1 MFHAGIY
8 HTTALYSSAKR
19 ERKLETNPGSGRGT
33 EALDER
39 ETRGIP
45 DFLLSPL

>member
-1 MFHAGIY
+1 MLGL
-8 HTTALYSSAKR
+8 TTLPHYSLAKM
-19 ERKLETNPGSGRGT
+19 ETDPGSGRGT